1 MEKQTSAVSEVRV
14 NPSLTLEKPYARA
27 PPPPPHQG
35 GGVGLRQT
43 LQSSSAGGTPD
54 NDVAKECRTRETMAQ
69 QNNRQETAVTE
80 EEELENTE
88 DNIPESKPNA
98 DARLSSVPTVD
109 FSGIVK

>member
-1 MEKQTSAVSEVRV
+1 
-14 NPSLTLEKPYARA
+14 
-27 PPPPPHQG
+27 
-35 GGVGLRQT
+35 
-43 LQSSSAGGTPD
+43 
-54 NDVAKECRTRETMAQ
+54 MAQ